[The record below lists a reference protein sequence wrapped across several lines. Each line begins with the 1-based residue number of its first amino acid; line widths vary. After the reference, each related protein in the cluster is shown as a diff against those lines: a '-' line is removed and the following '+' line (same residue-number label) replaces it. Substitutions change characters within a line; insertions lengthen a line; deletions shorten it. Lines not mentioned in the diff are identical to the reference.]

1 MQTLKEEVRNNI
13 LQAALM
19 EFAKKGYEKASMRNI
34 ANNAK
39 ITVGNMYRYFRN
51 KEELFYSVTSP
62 AYERLTEFITEQN
75 FPKNIDK
82 EAENINIDQQANR
95 LVDIYLEHR
104 IELIIIIEG
113 SKGSKYEDAK
123 KEMIKLVENIIKK
136 MLLAKSLENTFVY
149 EDPYFIH
156 VLSVSVAE
164 GVIKI
169 FKQYESEIEIRER
182 VQLFVGLIFKD
193 FEDRIR

>member
-1 MQTLKEEVRNNI
+1 MQTLKDEVRNNI

-19 EFAKKGYEKASMRNI
+19 EFAEKGYEKASMRNI

-51 KEELFYSVTSP
+51 KEDLFYSVTSP
-62 AYERLTEFITEQN
+62 AYERLTEFISEQN
-75 FPKNIDK
+75 IPKNVDK

-95 LVDIYLEHR
+95 LVDIYLQHR
-104 IELIIIIEG
+104 TELIIIIEG
-113 SKGSKYEDAK
+113 SKGSKYEGAK
-123 KEMIKLVENIIKK
+123 NEMIKLVENIVKK
-136 MLLAKSLENTFVY
+136 MLVAKSLENTFIY
-149 EDPYFIH
+149 KDPYFIH

-169 FKQYESEIEIRER
+169 FKKYESETDIRER
-182 VQLFVGLIFKD
+182 IQLFIGLIFKD